1 MKKITLMLVAAVL
14 SIATLTSTTIYAQEK
29 KQSLREVLGL
39 TKEVD
44 QKIKDIKATYKEQ
57 EETVK
62 ATTLL
67 DEKAK
72 KARLKEVRAERETKI
87 NDLLTKE
94 QQVKYEAYKEES
106 KKQKE
111 AEKKKEGE

>member
-1 MKKITLMLVAAVL
+1 MLVAAVL
-14 SIATLTSTTIYAQEK
+14 SIATLTSTNTYAQDKQEK

-62 ATTLL
+62 STTVL

-72 KARLKEVRAERETKI
+72 KARIKEIRTEREAKI
-87 NDLLTKE
+87 NELLTKE
-94 QQVKYEAYKEES
+94 QQVKYETYKEES
-106 KKQKE
+106 KKQKD